1 MRRLLLAV
9 LIACIVPSAV
19 PASAGARVAR
29 DASRARLEGVPAV
42 VRSGQVLEVR
52 WRDLPADVRE
62 VELELSVD
70 GGRWSRISPELE
82 ALEGSFLWRVP
93 EGVAGPAVVR
103 LRAGGAAGER
113 EVAESAFRL
122 VGRVDGPGPALAWPG
137 WWTREPRAGPA
148 GAGFACPGPGLR
160 AAAPD
165 APLAPPAQAGIER
178 ESAPV
183 AAPGRRTAA
192 RPASLASS
200 RRFRAP
206 RRLPLRN

>member
-1 MRRLLLAV
+1 MRRHLLAL
-9 LIACIVPSAV
+9 LIACIAPSAV
-19 PASAGARVAR
+19 PASADARVAP
-29 DASRARLEGVPAV
+29 DAGRARLEGLPAV
-42 VRSGQVLEVR
+42 VRAGQVLEVR

-82 ALEGSFLWRVP
+82 ALEGAFLWRVP

-122 VGRVDGPGPALAWPG
+122 VGCAVGPGPALAWSG
-137 WWTREPRAGPA
+137 WWTREPRGGPA
-148 GAGFACPGPGLR
+148 GVGFACPGPGLR
-160 AAAPD
+160 ATAPD
-165 APLAPPAQAGIER
+165 VSLAPPAQAGLER
-178 ESAPV
+178 ESTPV
-183 AAPGRRTAA
+183 ATPGRRTTA
-192 RPASLASS
+192 RPATHASS